1 VRLLN
6 LKICPKINTLV
17 ILNLRYI
24 SIKVMFGKIYKT
36 LVIDFSKVTIVVVC
50 CVLSFFLYFSK
61 DFRLDASSDSLLLE
75 SDKDLKY
82 LREINERYGSND
94 YLVLTYT
101 PISSFTDPETII
113 NLQFLK
119 SKIERLEWVDSVVTV
134 IDVPL
139 FKSSDEPLMER
150 LKNYKTLSHP
160 EIDKER
166 GFEEILNSP
175 VYRDYVIST
184 DGKTSG
190 IVVYLKKDKK
200 LNELIK
206 TKNNY
211 FNLEIEKNLNSSQKK
226 NRDIFNIE
234 YDSYRNLYNQK
245 NHQNI
250 SEIRE
255 VIKRYGES
263 AQIHLGGLP
272 MITDDM
278 MSFVRSDIVVFG
290 IGVFLFIIVTLWL
303 IFKKIKLV
311 VIPLLGCAFSVG
323 TMVGILGL
331 LGWKVT
337 VISSNFIAL
346 MLILNMAMNIHIT
359 VRFLQI
365 KKEFEN
371 FSIQESVYEASSK
384 MFLPILYTALTTICA
399 FLSLIFS
406 GIKPIIDFGWMMTLG
421 LIVSVI
427 ITFTLVPALLNTFSD
442 IGDSINQKE
451 TKSIITNTLSNFTKN
466 NTSVIF
472 GSALIVVV
480 LSVFGIS
487 KLEVENSFINY
498 FDKKTEIYKGMKLI
512 DDKLGGT
519 TTLDVI
525 LKFPVNEKK
534 KEKDDEFSEWDEDN
548 QNDKADLA
556 KYWFTRNKID
566 KILKIHDY
574 LDSIP
579 EIGKVMS
586 FGSIIRV
593 AEDLTG
599 NKLETLETGVL
610 YSKIPEEI
618 KKEIISPYIS
628 VKDSE
633 ARISVRI
640 KDSTKNLRRND
651 LIQKIRDELNTKVGL
666 ERNEYKLAGVVILF
680 NNLLQ
685 SLFKSQILTLGVV
698 MLGISLMFL
707 ILFRNIIISFIGVV
721 PNFIAAF
728 FILGI
733 IGLLGIPLDMMTI
746 TIAAITIGIAV
757 DNSIHYIYRFKEEF
771 EKIKNYNQTVDRCHN
786 TVGVAILNTSIT
798 IVFGFSILVLSNFI
812 PTIYFGVFTGI
823 AMLLALISVLTL
835 LPKLILVLKPFGNE

>member
-1 VRLLN
+1 MF
-6 LKICPKINTLV
+6 PKIYRTL
-17 ILNLRYI
+17 I
-24 SIKVMFGKIYKT
+24 
-36 LVIDFSKVTIVVVC
+36 IDFSKISIILIC
-50 CVLSFFLYFSK
+50 SVLAYFLYFSK
-61 DFRLDASSDSLLLE
+61 DFKLDASSDSLLLE

-82 LREINERYGSND
+82 LREVNERYGSKD
-94 YLVLTYT
+94 FLVLTYT
-101 PISSFTDPETII
+101 PVASFTDEETII

-119 SKIERLEWVDSVVTV
+119 SKIEKLDWVDRTITI

-139 FKSSDEPLMER
+139 LKNSDESLMER
-150 LKNYKTLSHP
+150 LKNYKTLSYP

-166 GFEEILNSP
+166 GFEEIINSP
-175 VYRDYVIST
+175 IYKDYVISA

-190 IVVYLKKDKK
+190 IVVYLKQDKK
-200 LNELIK
+200 LNEFVK

-211 FNLEIEKNLNSSQKK
+211 FNLELEGNLNKSQKK
-226 NRDIFNIE
+226 DRDIFNDE
-234 YDSYRNLYNQK
+234 YDAYRSIYNQK

-250 SEIRE
+250 NEIRN
-255 VIKRYGES
+255 VIKKYNVNAE
-263 AQIHLGGLP
+263 IYLGGLP

-278 MSFVRSDIVVFG
+278 MSFIKNDIVVFG
-290 IGVFLFIIVTLWL
+290 IGVFIFIIITLWL
-303 IFKKIKLV
+303 IFKKIKWV

-323 TMVGILGL
+323 AMVGILGL

-346 MLILNMAMNIHIT
+346 MLILNMAMNIHVT

-365 KKEFEN
+365 RKELEDI
-371 FSIQESVYEASSK
+371 SIKDAVYEASSK
-384 MFLPILYTALTTICA
+384 MFLPIFYTVLTTICA
-399 FLSLIFS
+399 FLSLVFS
-406 GIKPIIDFGWMMTLG
+406 GIKPIIDFGLMMTLG
-421 LIVSVI
+421 LVVSITV
-427 ITFTLVPALLNTFSD
+427 TFTLIPALLNLFSTSN
-442 IGDSINQKE
+442 DSINQNDE
-451 TKSIITNTLSNFTKN
+451 KSKITNALSNFSKG
-466 NTSVIF
+466 NTYLIF
-472 GSALIVVV
+472 GTALIVIF
-480 LSVFGIS
+480 LSIFGIS

-498 FDKKTEIYKGMKLI
+498 FDQKTEIYKGMKKI

-519 TTLDVI
+519 TPLDVI
-525 LKFPVNEKK
+525 IKFPADKK
-534 KEKDDEFSEWDEDN
+534 KKVEDDEFSEWDDDN
-548 QNDKADLA
+548 KDSGDDISN
-556 KYWFTRNKID
+556 YWFTRNKID
-566 KILKIHDY
+566 KILKVHDY
-574 LDSIP
+574 LDSLP
-579 EIGKVMS
+579 EIGKVIS
-586 FGSIIRV
+586 FGSIVRV

-599 NKLETLETGVL
+599 NKLETLEAGVL

-628 VKDSE
+628 VKDNE

-640 KDSTKNLRRND
+640 KDSLKDLRRND
-651 LIQKIRDELNTKVGL
+651 LINKINLELKSKVGL
-666 ERNEYKLAGVVILF
+666 AEDEFKLAGVLILF

-698 MLGISLMFL
+698 MAGISFMFL
-707 ILFRNIIISFIGVV
+707 VLFRNLTLSLIGVV
-721 PNFIAAF
+721 PNFMAAF

-771 EKIKNYNQTVDRCHN
+771 EKIKNYNETIDRCHN

-812 PTIYFGVFTGI
+812 PTIYFGIFTGI